1 MSTSG
6 TIGQTVIDTDKL
18 IQKSL
23 RRCGLAPQVITPE
36 IVQTATED
44 LFMLLMSLSNRGL
57 NLWCIDNELM
67 PLKIGQKLYVLPVG
81 TTDVLNLLHCTPERL
96 DYVETYNA
104 NDVTVDFLG
113 ATSVV
118 QFGMKF
124 ATLPTDS
131 VEFQKSDDGLVWET
145 VQTVSVADLPEVN
158 TYGWYPLE
166 KQVAALHY
174 RIIAT
179 DLGFAEDFYLTN
191 QIREINITPFNRD
204 DYASQPNKNFPSA
217 TATNYWFE
225 KLVNPQITLWP
236 VPSDDTRYLHL
247 YRYRQI
253 QDIGTL
259 TEQIELPTRW
269 YEAICWHL
277 AARLAFEIPSVE
289 QSRRAEV
296 VQMAGTMTIEVEGGE
311 TDNAPT
317 YFAPNIRGYTR

>member
-1 MSTSG
+1 MATSG
-6 TIGQTVIDTDKL
+6 TIGQTVINTSKL

-36 IVQTATED
+36 IVETATED

-57 NLWCIDNELM
+57 NLWCIDNEIM
-67 PLKIGQKLYVLPVG
+67 PLVGGQKLYVLPEG
-81 TTDVLNLLHCTPERL
+81 TTDVLNLLHCTPMRL
-96 DYVETYNA
+96 EYTETYNA
-104 NDVTVDFLG
+104 NDVTADFVDS
-113 ATSVV
+113 TNVV

-124 ATLPTDS
+124 SVLPTDS
-131 VEFQKSDDGLVWET
+131 VEFQKSADGLVWET
-145 VQTVSVADLPEVN
+145 VTTVAVADLPPVN

-166 KQVAALHY
+166 KQHESPHF

-179 DLGFAEDFYLTN
+179 DLGTAEDFYLTN
-191 QIREINITPFNRD
+191 TIREINITPFNRD
-204 DYASQPNKNFPSA
+204 DYASQPNKTFNSSI
-217 TATNYWFE
+217 ATNYWFE

-236 VPSDDTRYLHL
+236 VPDDDTRYLHL

-259 TEQIELPTRW
+259 TEEIEMPTRW

-289 QSRRAEV
+289 QGRRTEV

-317 YFAPNIRGYTR
+317 FFAPNIRCYTR